1 MNQQALTSLFEQFN
15 SKRIAIIGDVMIDS
29 YLWGKAERIS
39 PEAPVPVVSVTKR
52 ENRMGGAANV
62 AINIKSL
69 GAEPIMIAIIG
80 ADTKGEEFLKLMKK
94 AEIEQSGILISDS
107 RKTTVK
113 HRVISSNQHLL
124 RIDDEESNP
133 LDKNLEEK
141 FISHCLS
148 MLKQF
153 KPDAIVF
160 EDYDKG
166 NVTPLIISKV
176 VQFANENNIPTLVD
190 PKKRNFEHYKNVT
203 LFKPNFKELVE
214 GMKLEGVPRNSS
226 KAVADAANSLLKHL
240 NATYVMVTLSEHG
253 VLITNGKE
261 YFHMPAQ
268 KREISDVSGAGDTV
282 ISVSAV
288 ALACGIKADVVA
300 TIANIA
306 GGLVCEKPGVVPIEK
321 ESLLS
326 ESIEYFETQE

>member
-80 ADTKGEEFLKLMKK
+80 DDIKGEEFLKLMKK

-214 GMKLEGVPRNSS
+214 GMKLEGVPKQFKSGCRCCKQSVETS
-226 KAVADAANSLLKHL
+226 KCNLC
-240 NATYVMVTLSEHG
+240 
-253 VLITNGKE
+253 NGN
-261 YFHMPAQ
+261 
-268 KREISDVSGAGDTV
+268 
-282 ISVSAV
+282 
-288 ALACGIKADVVA
+288 
-300 TIANIA
+300 TIRAW
-306 GGLVCEKPGVVPIEK
+306 CFD
-321 ESLLS
+321 
-326 ESIEYFETQE
+326 Y

>member
-80 ADTKGEEFLKLMKK
+80 DDIKGEEFLKLMKK

-176 VQFANENNIPTLVD
+176 VQFANENNIPILVD

>member
-80 ADTKGEEFLKLMKK
+80 DDIKGEEFLKLMKK

-133 LDKNLEEK
+133 LDKNLEDK

>member
-1 MNQQALTSLFEQFN
+1 MNQQALISLFEQFN

-29 YLWGKAERIS
+29 YLWGNAERIS

-94 AEIEQSGILISDS
+94 TEIEQSGILISDK

-141 FISHCLS
+141 FISHCLN

-166 NVTPLIISKV
+166 NVTPLVISNV

-190 PKKRNFEHYKNVT
+190 PKKRNFERYKNVT

-240 NATYVMVTLSEHG
+240 NATYVMVTLSEYG
-253 VLITNGKE
+253 ILITNGKE

-288 ALACGIKADVVA
+288 TLACGIKADLVA

-306 GGLVCEKPGVVPIEK
+306 GGLVCEKPGVVPIDK
-321 ESLLS
+321 ESLLL
-326 ESIEYFETQE
+326 ESIEYFKSQN